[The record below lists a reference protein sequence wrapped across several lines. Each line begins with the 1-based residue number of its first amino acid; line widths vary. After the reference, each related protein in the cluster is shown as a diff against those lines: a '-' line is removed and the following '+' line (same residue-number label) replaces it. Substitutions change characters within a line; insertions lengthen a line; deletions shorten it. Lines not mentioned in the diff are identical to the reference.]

1 MITANFSAYSKY
13 VTDSLFQWDINQTL
27 RVTGL
32 NLTSAPEVHFS
43 NANTGRAIPRQ
54 AKLEGHVV
62 TVDIPNSLLQDPLRI
77 SAHIGIYEGDTF
89 KVVEEVQIPVM
100 PRKRPEDYQIEDSDE
115 ELYSFKRLENAIANM
130 VTTAQFAN
138 VVGGVSPISED
149 GNNLE
154 VVDIRY
160 GADGVTYASAGEA
173 VRAQTSVLNKK
184 VYNALNEIGE
194 DEIIETTLV
203 SGYVNTSGELT
214 AADALTK
221 EMTTEFVPVKANDFI
236 TVHAPQ
242 MVATK
247 AHWCGVAFYDADQNF
262 LNRLDSTDDVMRIAP
277 TVDGFIRVSIRS
289 YGYPCLMLVRKN
301 LATVGAAIIA
311 EYHKSN
317 FDYVLLN
324 VTPGYINW
332 DGSILAPTSAAREL
346 RTEYIP
352 VLPGEKYSLV
362 SRVKNIAGLDGG
374 GQSHWVGVNTFDA
387 DKNHVAR
394 VATQAITE
402 ESADHIYTATVEFTV
417 PNGVYFIVVS
427 SRSYDGC
434 QMNLAKVNETASEAT
449 NTCHAVKGI
458 AHRGYSVGAPE
469 NTLPAYRLA
478 KKHGFNYVE
487 CDVSFTSD
495 GVPVLLHDATIDR
508 TSSGTGNISALAY
521 NAVKA
526 LDFGSWFSSA
536 YAGTKIPT
544 FEEFIALCRSIG
556 LRPYVELKAGTEA
569 QIKGLVD
576 TVIRYGMREETTWIA
591 FAAAYLEYVKDKDD
605 HARLGLVVNE
615 VTADVIAT
623 AQSLQTEHN
632 EVFIDCAYNAAT
644 VGAELCIAAR
654 VPMEVWTVN
663 DESTIKALD
672 PYVSG
677 VTSDNLVAGRVL
689 YETNI

>member
-32 NLTSAPEVHFS
+32 NLTSAPEIHFS

-77 SAHIGIYEGDTF
+77 IAHIGIYEGDTF
-89 KVVEEVQIPVM
+89 KVVEEVQIPVV

-138 VVGGVSPISED
+138 VVAGVSPISED

-154 VVDIRY
+154 VVDLRY
-160 GADGVTYASAGEA
+160 GADGVTYESAGEA
-173 VRAQTSVLNKK
+173 VRRQFNSARIS
-184 VYNALNEIGE
+184 A
-194 DEIIETTLV
+194 V
-203 SGYVNTSGELT
+203 SGINGANMSPLLRWQNGTVNDGTPVASTNRIMTDPFPLNNVKQFTVSPLSGYLWSITLYDHEHQFIHSSGWKNVAELVTVKDAGYAVLVLRNANETSISAEDASNVTVTGYSEEVIEFSENDGYFDAAGNILNASANYSEKYTSMIPVCCGMRLHFMLT
-214 AADALTK
+214 FDAVRDGWAAYAL
-221 EMTTEFVPVKANDFI
+221 
-236 TVHAPQ
+236 
-242 MVATK
+242 
-247 AHWCGVAFYDADQNF
+247 YDADGVF
-262 LNRLDSTDDVMRIAP
+262 LSRTTITTGGFRYTSHLIDVKEEKASYVSFAYRSFDGVSTVRRVGISYDSL
-277 TVDGFIRVSIRS
+277 S
-289 YGYPCLMLVRKN
+289 YS
-301 LATVGAAIIA
+301 AFA
-311 EYHKSN
+311 KSMQQ
-317 FDYVLLN
+317 YE
-324 VTPGYINW
+324 
-332 DGSILAPTSAAREL
+332 TSAP
-346 RTEYIP
+346 I
-352 VLPGEKYSLV
+352 
-362 SRVKNIAGLDGG
+362 D
-374 GQSHWVGVNTFDA
+374 
-387 DKNHVAR
+387 
-394 VATQAITE
+394 
-402 ESADHIYTATVEFTV
+402 TAV
-417 PNGVYFIVVS
+417 
-427 SRSYDGC
+427 RS
-434 QMNLAKVNETASEAT
+434 V
-449 NTCHAVKGI
+449 
-458 AHRGYSVGAPE
+458 AHRGLSVSAPE

-508 TSSGTGNISALAY
+508 TSSGTGSISALTY

-536 YAGTKIPT
+536 YTGTKIPT

-556 LRPYVELKAGTEA
+556 LKPYVELKAGTEA

-632 EVFIDCAYNAAT
+632 EVFIDCAYNTAT

-654 VPMEVWTVN
+654 IPMEVWTVN
-663 DESTIKALD
+663 DESTIKTLD

-689 YETNI
+689 YEMNI